1 MDIFNSPWLIHML
14 AKSSKTPQGR
24 LLSLFDILEDWL
36 LAPNLQKT
44 TEFQYQPSP
53 ILVNYCTEQ
62 AKALGAASPSILA
75 EHIVLIAH
83 SAALQAM
90 EHPSSNSMMHA
101 KKAAEA
107 LIQAQTQKAG
117 VYQKLK
123 QVRPVSYAIAASV
136 LMMIGV
142 GTLWLPTLLHPQA
155 HVLQMAH
162 AGSAESENPHH
173 AMPDNKALT
182 AIDASKMYAKYE
194 LMRQGTCQFPE
205 ALQIPDKHK
214 AIYLENVV
222 GGKLPADLDDL
233 AVANFYLEKIR
244 CNFTPML
251 MATSK

>member
-14 AKSSKTPQGR
+14 AKSSKTAHGR

-36 LAPNLQKT
+36 LAPNLQKPGDLL
-44 TEFQYQPSP
+44 EQPSP

-62 AKALGAASPSILA
+62 AKALGAENPVILA

-83 SAALQAM
+83 SAALQAI
-90 EHPSSNSMMHA
+90 EHPGSNSLMHA

-107 LIQAQTQKAG
+107 LIQAQTHKASI
-117 VYQKLK
+117 YQKLK
-123 QVRPVSYAIAASV
+123 QVQPARYVIAAS
-136 LMMIGV
+136 LFMMIGA
-142 GTLWLPTLLHPQA
+142 GAMWLPTLIPSQQPALQVA
-155 HVLQMAH
+155 HVATTANVPTDASTH
-162 AGSAESENPHH
+162 E
-173 AMPDNKALT
+173 NKALT

-194 LMRQGTCQFPE
+194 LMRQGSCQFPE

-233 AVANFYLEKIR
+233 AIANYYLEKIR

-251 MATSK
+251 MATSR

>member
-1 MDIFNSPWLIHML
+1 MDIFDSPWLIHML
-14 AKSSKTPQGR
+14 TKSSKTPQGR
-24 LLSLFDILEDWL
+24 LLNLFDILEDWL

-44 TEFQYQPSP
+44 SEFSYQPSP

-62 AKALGAASPSILA
+62 AKSLGAENPSVLA

-83 SAALQAM
+83 SAALQAL
-90 EHPSSNSMMHA
+90 EHPSSNSLMHA
-101 KKAAEA
+101 KKAAAA

-123 QVRPVSYAIAASV
+123 QSPPITYAIAASI

-142 GTLWLPTLLHPQA
+142 GAMWLPTVIYAEKTELQTARIAASEAQA
-155 HVLQMAH
+155 AKKT
-162 AGSAESENPHH
+162 APE
-173 AMPDNKALT
+173 NKAIT
-182 AIDASKMYAKYE
+182 AIEASKMYAKYE

-233 AVANFYLEKIR
+233 AIANDYLEKIR
-244 CNFTPML
+244 CNYTPML

>member
-14 AKSSKTPQGR
+14 AKSSKSPQDR
-24 LLSLFDILEDWL
+24 LLNLFDILEDWL

-44 TEFQYQPSP
+44 TELHYQPSP

-62 AKALGAASPSILA
+62 AKSLGAENPIILA
-75 EHIVLIAH
+75 EHIVLIAQ
-83 SAALQAM
+83 SAAVQAM
-90 EHPSSNSMMHA
+90 EHPNSNSMMHA

-107 LIQAQTQKAG
+107 LIQAQTQKAS
-117 VYQKLK
+117 VLQKLK
-123 QVRPVSYAIAASV
+123 QVRPISYAIAAS
-136 LMMIGV
+136 LLIMIGV
-142 GTLWLPTLLHPQA
+142 GAMWLPTIIHSQHPQ
-155 HVLQMAH
+155 LQMAH
-162 AGSAESENPHH
+162 SATPANRASEHLSSE
-173 AMPDNKALT
+173 NKALT

-222 GGKLPADLDDL
+222 GGKLPSDLDDL
-233 AVANFYLEKIR
+233 AIANFYLEKIR

>member
-14 AKSSKTPQGR
+14 AKSSKTPQDR
-24 LLSLFDILEDWL
+24 LLNLFDILEDWL

-62 AKALGAASPSILA
+62 AKSLGAENPVILA

-83 SAALQAM
+83 SAALQAI
-90 EHPSSNSMMHA
+90 EHPGSNSMMHA

-117 VYQKLK
+117 MFQKLK
-123 QVRPVSYAIAASV
+123 QVRPMRYAIAASLLV
-136 LMMIGV
+136 MIGV
-142 GTLWLPTLLHPQA
+142 GAMWLPAIMHTQNPQLHI
-155 HVLQMAH
+155 AH
-162 AGSAESENPHH
+162 AATPSNETSEHLAPE
-173 AMPDNKALT
+173 NKALT

-233 AVANFYLEKIR
+233 AIANFYLEKIR

>member
-24 LLSLFDILEDWL
+24 LLNLFDILEDWL

-44 TEFQYQPSP
+44 SEFSYQTNP

-62 AKALGAASPSILA
+62 ARSLGAENPSVLA

-83 SAALQAM
+83 SAALQAL
-90 EHPSSNSMMHA
+90 EHPSSNSLMHA

-117 VYQKLK
+117 VYQTLK
-123 QVRPVSYAIAASV
+123 QTPPITYAITASI
-136 LMMIGV
+136 LIMIGV
-142 GTLWLPTLLHPQA
+142 GAMWLPAVIQTEKTELQRARIAASEAQA
-155 HVLQMAH
+155 AKKT
-162 AGSAESENPHH
+162 APE
-173 AMPDNKALT
+173 NKALT
-182 AIDASKMYAKYE
+182 AIEASKMYAKYE

-233 AVANFYLEKIR
+233 AIANAYLEKIR
-244 CNFTPML
+244 CNYTPML

>member
-44 TEFQYQPSP
+44 STLQYQASP
-53 ILVNYCTEQ
+53 VLVNYCTEQ
-62 AKALGAASPSILA
+62 ARALGAESPNILA
-75 EHIVLIAH
+75 EHLVLIAH
-83 SAALQAM
+83 SAALQAL
-90 EHPSSNSMMHA
+90 EHPGSNSLMHA

-107 LIQAQTQKAG
+107 LIQAQTQKLGA
-117 VYQKLK
+117 YQKLK

-136 LMMIGV
+136 LMMVGV
-142 GTLWLPTLLHPQA
+142 GAMWLPAIIHTHKPELKMT
-155 HVLQMAH
+155 HVA
-162 AGSAESENPHH
+162 AATIKSSEQLMHE
-173 AMPDNKALT
+173 NKALT

-214 AIYLENVV
+214 AIYLENVI

-233 AVANFYLEKIR
+233 AIANYYLEKIR